1 MEDITDEDYTHA
13 KRVCKDFQIK
23 HLGHYNDLYNEKD
36 TLLLA
41 DVLENFCN
49 TCFQIYELD
58 PAHFLSTPGLAWQAT
73 LKKTKVTSHLLTDI
87 NMLLMIEKSIKGWI
101 FRYAK
106 SPCIYWYPKANNKYM
121 KDYDKNKE
129 SSYLKYWDINSL
141 YGWAMSQKLVVKKF
155 K

>member
-23 HLGHYNDLYNEKD
+23 HLGYYNDLYNEKD

-58 PAHFLSTPGLAWQAT
+58 PAHFLSTPGLA
-73 LKKTKVTSHLLTDI
+73 
-87 NMLLMIEKSIKGWI
+87 
-101 FRYAK
+101 
-106 SPCIYWYPKANNKYM
+106 
-121 KDYDKNKE
+121 
-129 SSYLKYWDINSL
+129 
-141 YGWAMSQKLVVKKF
+141 
-155 K
+155 